1 MGGSWSSIFGSS
13 SMQTRDVL
21 DTIFKNLIGR
31 ADMRDLYSLA
41 DPASCKEYIVMTEA
55 TLKKLFKRFRLSR
68 AANGEL
74 LIQSIKGFQGASNP
88 ERGEQNKLCKELAF
102 YFIRIFQ
109 IYAAITISIIDSKMP
124 TSDPQPLIKTDG
136 RLLTKEHAFIKTDEE
151 GIKGFAQPASQWQSF
166 GFARGGAIGTSS
178 RYFIRAQLYD
188 LLNSYIPEDIDTVR
202 PGTYFLPDK
211 KLFSG
216 ALQFSYDSL
225 YGPQRPS
232 GINPPAAAETFE
244 RDTISGLSI
253 LYVKSDGRKLTA
265 DIVFVPSPDS
275 TVEMQFNNV
284 VVQMPNTPNKNLTI
298 TPIKVGIAG
307 NGFTPQI
314 QTAQSQY
321 KIENYTTFPQR
332 FESFFSSILDVEL
345 PPEFSIGQFL
355 MKYNITNTITGAEE
369 NVSFIKTVLSD
380 SLITALKVSPDA
392 KTNKVNIDFKT
403 NIKVEKIQRSIHIQ
417 TEMVVEQKRGNK
429 FIVKL
434 RMTNPPPSVVPL
446 ELSQY
451 VNPTPYA
458 DGYKQKEFSGA
469 NGKLLSSDGLSLQ
482 AYIERSF
489 KKIITTDDTY
499 QTQGVIEM
507 RDGLPV
513 PKNSERIPQ
522 SMRIKELW
530 EALAQRPYVK
540 AYAIAL
546 GASLINPA
554 GLRGDMKSAYS
565 DVCRSNF
572 PYATDGALP
581 KPGNPV
587 TTSYGLKALSAL
599 FLEGLERGTPRITD
613 SVKYKEFRRA
623 FKGYFEYRAN
633 VKDEEIPRSIGE
645 LKKTLIDPCKGHE
658 NNRIKLNDS
667 AIIGKLRSHVSSL
680 VNLQENH
687 VQNSMNILFQLF
699 DQASVTR
706 GDFKT
711 STFVQNEGMN
721 AVNNIAEQTRE
732 LLMNYYMECERIN
745 KAALRDI
752 HLYLG
757 RTAKNVKEKDEKE
770 KIFEPVI

>member
-1 MGGSWSSIFGSS
+1 
-13 SMQTRDVL
+13 MQTRDVL

-68 AANGEL
+68 ATNGEL

-124 TSDPQPLIKTDG
+124 TSDPQPVIGTDR

-151 GIKGFAQPASQWQSF
+151 GIKGFAQPAWQFPSF
-166 GFARGGAIGTSS
+166 GFARGGAIASS
-178 RYFIRAQLYD
+178 SPYYIRAAHYN
-188 LLNSYIPEDIDTVR
+188 LLNSYIPENITDVA
-202 PGTYFLPDK
+202 PGNGTYFLPDK
-211 KLFSG
+211 RLFSG

-225 YGPQRPS
+225 YGPDRPS
-232 GINPPAAAETFE
+232 GSNPPAAAKTFE
-244 RDTISGLSI
+244 KETIDKLSI

-265 DIVFVPSPDS
+265 DIVFVPGTDS
-275 TVEMQFNNV
+275 TIDMEFNNV
-284 VVQMPNTPNKNLTI
+284 IAQMPNTPNKTLTI
-298 TPIKVGIAG
+298 TPIKVGVAG

-314 QTAQSQY
+314 QTTQSQY
-321 KIENYTTFPQR
+321 KIENYSAFPQR
-332 FESFFSSILDVEL
+332 FESFFSSILNVEL

-355 MKYNITNTITGAEE
+355 MKYHITNDITGAEQTAP
-369 NVSFIKTVLSD
+369 FIKTVLSD

-417 TEMVVEQKRGNK
+417 TEMVIEQKRGNN
-429 FIVKL
+429 FIIKL
-434 RMTNPPPSVVPL
+434 RMTNPPPSVIPL

-458 DGYKQKEFSGA
+458 DGYKQKEFSGT
-469 NGKLLSSDGLSLQ
+469 NGKLVSSDGLSLQ
-482 AYIERSF
+482 VYIERSF
-489 KKIITTDDTY
+489 RKIITTDDTY
-499 QTQGVIEM
+499 QTEGVIEM

-513 PKNSERIPQ
+513 PKDSERIPQ

-554 GLRGDMKSAYS
+554 GLKGDIQSAYS
-565 DVCRSNF
+565 DICRSNF

-623 FKGYFEYRAN
+623 FKGYFEYKAN

-645 LKKTLIDPCKGHE
+645 LKKTLIEPCRGHE
-658 NNRIKLNDS
+658 NTRIKLNNS
-667 AIIGKLRSHVSSL
+667 TIIGKLRSHVLSL

-721 AVNNIAEQTRE
+721 AVNIIAERTRE

-745 KAALRDI
+745 KAALRDL

-757 RTAKNVKEKDEKE
+757 RTAQNVKAKDDKE
-770 KIFEPVI
+770 KIFQPVI